1 MRRHVRFDMI
11 RIGAMSMNTP
21 RRIALCGIAY
31 VLAVAGPVLAHHS
44 TGLFDQS
51 KLVSRTGTVRQFE
64 WINPHTWLHVDLS
77 DENGKVATWSFE
89 GGATLG
95 LIRLGWSADLLT
107 PGTKITVGF
116 RAMKDGSRGGQLM
129 SVTLPDG
136 RRLCSN
142 LGCG

>member
-1 MRRHVRFDMI
+1 MDTH
-11 RIGAMSMNTP
+11 
-21 RRIALCGIAY
+21 RRIAFYSIAY
-31 VLAVAGPVLAHHS
+31 VLVVVCPVLAHHS

-51 KLVSRTGTVRQFE
+51 KLISRTGTVRQFE
-64 WINPHTWLHVDLS
+64 WINPHTWLHVDLI

-89 GGATLG
+89 GGATRG
-95 LIRLGWSADLLT
+95 LSGLGWSADIL
-107 PGTKITVGF
+107 PHGTKITVGF